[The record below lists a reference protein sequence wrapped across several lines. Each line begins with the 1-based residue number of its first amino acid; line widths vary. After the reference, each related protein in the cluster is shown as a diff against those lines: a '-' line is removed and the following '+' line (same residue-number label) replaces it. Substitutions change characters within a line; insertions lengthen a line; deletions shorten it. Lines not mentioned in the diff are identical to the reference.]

1 MKLVEEVVVV
11 LVTVIVVA
19 DSSGHGSCRSGCCS
33 RRTRIKQ
40 KIPAEVGVM
49 PCEIPV
55 KRNRKVLLPRLPLPE
70 CFSKAC
76 LLLTKKYV
84 HMLLS

>member
-1 MKLVEEVVVV
+1 MKLVEVVVV
-11 LVTVIVVA
+11 LVTVIIVA

-55 KRNRKVLLPRLPLPE
+55 KRNRKVLLPHLPLLE
-70 CFSKAC
+70 CFFKAC
-76 LLLTKKYV
+76 LLLTKKYG
-84 HMLLS
+84 HMLLY